1 MMAEFFRIVYA
12 NYANIN
18 YENNVK
24 NFKIYLKS

>member
-24 NFKIYLKS
+24 KFQNLS